1 MNFPGATLVGLFL
14 VLAVAAVMTYRKL
27 FREFPFFFAYLVAV
41 IVSEMT
47 RFLVFRHGIPML
59 YFYTYWITEALE
71 VLLGFLVLYE
81 VFLLRL
87 FPGFNITPILR
98 YLFPISIAVVA
109 GLTLLMFVTAP
120 SGGPTR
126 LAVLVGEFTLALS
139 FCQVAVL
146 AFFCALMLFMS
157 REWRRHELGI
167 AAGFGIYGSV
177 KLFTTVQRA
186 QQHYGSA
193 AIHQL
198 PTVAYAVATLI
209 WLFYLSRSDPEP
221 ETQNSPSLRSSRQV
235 GAGFSPYRI
244 MICGKGDLPVRT
256 LVKLFVTLLLLTGT
270 MVCDGTTPIPYCP
283 TPNCTPSIL
292 QAGR

>member
-1 MNFPGATLVGLFL
+1 
-14 VLAVAAVMTYRKL
+14 VLAVAIVVFYRRL
-27 FREFPFFFAYLVAV
+27 YREFPFFFSYLMTVVVVEV
-41 IVSEMT
+41 IRLTLQHRSQ
-47 RFLVFRHGIPML
+47 IL
-59 YFYTYWITEALE
+59 YFYVYWATETIV
-71 VLLGFLVLYE
+71 VLLAFLVLYE

-87 FPGFNITPILR
+87 FPGINITPILR
-98 YLFPISIAVVA
+98 YLFPISAAMVA
-109 GLTLLMFVTAP
+109 GLTLLMFVSAP
-120 SGGPTR
+120 SGGPSH

-270 MVCDGTTPIPYCP
+270 MVCDGTTPIPYCR

>member
-1 MNFPGATLVGLFL
+1 MRSILDFASTPL
-14 VLAVAAVMTYRKL
+14 VLGVIVVMCLRKL
-27 FREFPFFFAYLVAV
+27 YREFPFFFAYLIVVVVAD
-41 IVSEMT
+41 T
-47 RFLVFRHGIPML
+47 FRFITFKHGVPMI
-59 YFYTYWITEALE
+59 YFYTYWSTEAVE
-71 VLLGFLVLYE
+71 ALLCFLVLYE

-98 YLFPISIAVVA
+98 YLFPISIAVVS

-177 KLFTTVQRA
+177 KLIINVKRA
-186 QQHYGSA
+186 QEHYGSVA
-193 AIHQL
+193 LQQL
-198 PTVAYAVATLI
+198 PIVAYAVATLI

-221 ETQNSPSLRSSRQV
+221 EETVITEEMVQQV
-235 GAGFSPYRI
+235 ERVYGE
-244 MICGKGDLPVRT
+244 V
-256 LVKLFVTLLLLTGT
+256 
-270 MVCDGTTPIPYCP
+270 
-283 TPNCTPSIL
+283 L
-292 QAGR
+292 QMFKKRRWRG

>member
-1 MNFPGATLVGLFL
+1 
-14 VLAVAAVMTYRKL
+14 VLAVAIVVFYRRL
-27 FREFPFFFAYLVAV
+27 YREFPFFFSYLMTVVVVEV
-41 IVSEMT
+41 IRLTLQHRSQ
-47 RFLVFRHGIPML
+47 IL
-59 YFYTYWITEALE
+59 YFYVYWATETIV
-71 VLLGFLVLYE
+71 VLLAFLVLYE

-87 FPGFNITPILR
+87 FPGINITPILR
-98 YLFPISIAVVA
+98 YLFPISAAVVA

-198 PTVAYAVATLI
+198 PTVAYAVAALI

-221 ETQNSPSLRSSRQV
+221 EETVITEEMVQQV
-235 GAGFSPYRI
+235 ERVYGE
-244 MICGKGDLPVRT
+244 V
-256 LVKLFVTLLLLTGT
+256 
-270 MVCDGTTPIPYCP
+270 
-283 TPNCTPSIL
+283 L
-292 QAGR
+292 QMFKKRRWRG